1 MLSQIIK
8 VNGTLVTY
16 RTAINITEKRG
27 GVYGRGKQI
36 YCVRDCMQNEEWELE
51 HVFEQGANVLAKK
64 MLTKPKA
71 GRRKIKEGANHVE
84 ANQSK
89 S

>member
-51 HVFEQGANVLAKK
+51 HNFEAGANALAKK

-71 GRRKIKEGANHVE
+71 GRRKIKEGANHAKTAE
-84 ANQSK
+84 SNS
-89 S
+89 